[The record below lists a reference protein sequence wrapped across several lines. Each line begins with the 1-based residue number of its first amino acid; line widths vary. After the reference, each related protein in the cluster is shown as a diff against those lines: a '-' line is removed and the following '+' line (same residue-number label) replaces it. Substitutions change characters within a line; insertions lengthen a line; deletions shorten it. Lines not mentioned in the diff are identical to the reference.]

1 MLARNATLRREQRC
15 RSVGEVITRDRTEF
29 CPARGARRK
38 CFDGE
43 EFARAP
49 GHACLN
55 SFLLSDPW
63 TPTSSSDLTRTPERR
78 WRCGSTAAATYASRH
93 SQVEAANGCGS
104 GRRAK
109 WIRRRARSRGREE
122 SRAYRLDVANRV
134 RAHHRGLRGIRCNGD
149 NATDMWGLGCSELFA
164 FARRLTTWVHRS
176 VAERARCVVLDWPTD
191 EMVPPG
197 GARLLPIGPR
207 GGEAKWADCVVRLDG
222 LPFFFCYFNFLFSPS
237 HFFPKFKLNFQSE
250 FNSCGEFVLNL
261 MYHWMQQLN
270 KIYSYF

>member
-1 MLARNATLRREQRC
+1 MLRREQRC
-15 RSVGEVITRDRTEF
+15 GSVGEVITRDQTEF

-38 CFDGE
+38 CFDDE

-55 SFLLSDPW
+55 SFLLRDPR

-104 GRRAK
+104 GRRGK

-134 RAHHRGLRGIRCNGD
+134 RAHRRGLRGFV
-149 NATDMWGLGCSELFA
+149 ATVTTQLTCGVQGVASFSRSPAAWRPGSTDQSRS
-164 FARRLTTWVHRS
+164 ARGV
-176 VAERARCVVLDWPTD
+176 
-191 EMVPPG
+191 
-197 GARLLPIGPR
+197 
-207 GGEAKWADCVVRLDG
+207 
-222 LPFFFCYFNFLFSPS
+222 
-237 HFFPKFKLNFQSE
+237 
-250 FNSCGEFVLNL
+250 
-261 MYHWMQQLN
+261 
-270 KIYSYF
+270 

>member
-1 MLARNATLRREQRC
+1 
-15 RSVGEVITRDRTEF
+15 
-29 CPARGARRK
+29 
-38 CFDGE
+38 
-43 EFARAP
+43 
-49 GHACLN
+49 
-55 SFLLSDPW
+55 
-63 TPTSSSDLTRTPERR
+63 
-78 WRCGSTAAATYASRH
+78 
-93 SQVEAANGCGS
+93 
-104 GRRAK
+104 
-109 WIRRRARSRGREE
+109 
-122 SRAYRLDVANRV
+122 VANRV

-261 MYHWMQQLN
+261 MYH
-270 KIYSYF
+270 